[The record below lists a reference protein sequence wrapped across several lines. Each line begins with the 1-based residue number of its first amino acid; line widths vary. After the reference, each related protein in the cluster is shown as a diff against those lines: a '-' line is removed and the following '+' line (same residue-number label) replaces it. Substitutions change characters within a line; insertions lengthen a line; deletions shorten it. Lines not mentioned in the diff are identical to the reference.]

1 MMASSQFSVCTMKPT
16 LLVLTLMAAAVL
28 AGCGSLLQTSYQ
40 TPVASMPAAWA
51 GPAGAGNLADTHAAW
66 WQAFNDPQLNV
77 LIEHVLRTN
86 NDLAVAG
93 WKVRQAQLQA
103 GLTATNLTPGT
114 TLGANGSISK
124 NLDGGPS
131 TRTYGVTANLS
142 YEVDLWGKLARQR
155 DVTAWEATATE
166 LDRQNT
172 ALTLVG
178 TTANL
183 YWQIGYL
190 NQRISSSQQSIA
202 YAERTYAL
210 VSTQHAAGASSG
222 LDEVQSAQNLATQR
236 AALTTLLQQ
245 REEARNALA
254 ILFDQNPQ
262 NRSPELLQLPATALP
277 DVPADVP
284 ASVLGRRPDL
294 QAAEARLRESLA
306 NVDATRASFYP
317 AFSLTGS
324 VGTSST
330 TLGDVL
336 RNPLGT
342 LGAGLTLP
350 FIQWNTTQLSIKVSQ
365 AQYQQA
371 VVGFRQ
377 TLYAALADVENTLS
391 ARTQYAQEQQ
401 QRQLAYDYAI
411 RAEKMSETRYRAG
424 QTGVKDWLDQQESRR
439 TADLALAENRYNQ
452 LLNLMKLYQALGG
465 DASLSAALPP
475 LPVAAQ

>member
-1 MMASSQFSVCTMKPT
+1 MMARSQFLAGLMKPVF
-16 LLVLTLMAAAVL
+16 LISLISAGML
-28 AGCGSLLQTSYQ
+28 AGCGSVLQTPYQ
-40 TPVASMPAAWA
+40 TPAASVPAAWS
-51 GPAGAGNLADTHAAW
+51 GNASGEAAASRSPW
-66 WQAFNDPQLNV
+66 WQAFGDPQLDA
-77 LIEHVLRTN
+77 LIQRALRSN

-103 GLTATNLTPGT
+103 GLTATNLTPGVT
-114 TLGANGSISK
+114 AGVNGSLSK

-131 TRTYGVTANLS
+131 TRSYAASVSLS
-142 YEVDLWGKLARQR
+142 YELDLWGKLARQR

-172 ALTLVG
+172 ALTLIG

-190 NQRISSSQQSIA
+190 NQRISSSEQSIA

-210 VSTQHAAGASSG
+210 VRSQHAAGASSG
-222 LDEVQSAQNLATQR
+222 LDEVQSAQNLAIQR

-262 NRSPELLQLPATALP
+262 NRSPELPRLPQGALP

-324 VGTSST
+324 VGTSSS

-336 RNPLGT
+336 RDPLGT

-350 FIQWNTTQLSIKVSQ
+350 FIQWNTTQLTIQVSQ

-377 TLYAALADVENTLS
+377 TLYSALSDVENALS
-391 ARTQYAQEQQ
+391 ARTQYLQEAQ
-401 QRQLAYDYAI
+401 QRQLAFDYAV
-411 RAEKMSETRYRAG
+411 RAEKLSEARYRAG
-424 QTGVKDWLDQQESRR
+424 QTSVKDWLDQQESRR
-439 TADLALAENRYNQ
+439 SADLSLAENRYNQ

-465 DASLSAALPP
+465 DTALNNPLPP
-475 LPVAAQ
+475 LPVAVQ